1 VITRYASFVRRSLV
15 PSVGVLLLTVAAG
28 CNLSWLSDATP
39 ATAPTQ
45 TPYVIVVT
53 PTPLP
58 AGATNAASASGAVDV
73 EEQLVTSVYEQ
84 RAASV
89 VNVTSRTITYDFFFR
104 AIPQEGTG
112 SGFVFDAAGHIVTNY
127 HVVEGAEEV
136 EVTLADDTVERADI
150 VGVDPQNDLAVLY
163 IEAPTEALK
172 PIPLGSADDL
182 RVGQRVIAIG
192 NPFGRFERTLTSGV
206 ISAMGRIIENDAF
219 LGEVIQTDA
228 AINPGNS
235 GGPLLNSHGRLV
247 GVNTAI
253 FSPSGTSAG
262 IGFAIPVSTVRRVV
276 PVLIAEGRYRH
287 PWLGIRGFDIT
298 PDVSARLRSGGLD
311 LGVERGVL
319 VVTLYQNSPALAAG
333 IRPGD
338 RRVRLGNLI
347 LPVGGDIVTAVDG
360 TPVTEERDLTVY
372 LEENTQVG
380 QTVELTIVRDG
391 RELTVPVTLAEA
403 PTRS

>member
-1 VITRYASFVRRSLV
+1 MSL
-15 PSVGVLLLTVAAG
+15 GAMLLGLLAG
-28 CNLSWLSDATP
+28 CGADFLSDSTP
-39 ATAPTQ
+39 APTQ

-53 PTPLP
+53 ATPP
-58 AGATNAASASGAVDV
+58 PGGAAALGQAQNPAVDV
-73 EEQLVTSVYEQ
+73 EEQLVTRVYEQ
-84 RAASV
+84 RAPAV

-112 SGFVFDAAGHIVTNY
+112 SGFVFDGQGHIVTNY
-127 HVVEGAEEV
+127 HVVQGAEEV
-136 EVTLADDTVERADI
+136 EVTLADDTVVPAEI
-150 VGVDPQNDLAVLY
+150 VGVDPQNDLAVLR
-163 IEAPTEALK
+163 IDVAVEDLE

-235 GGPLLNSHGRLV
+235 GGPLLDSHGRLV

-276 PVLIAEGRYRH
+276 PALIAEARYRH
-287 PWLGIRGFDIT
+287 PWLGIRGFDLT
-298 PDVSARLRSGGLD
+298 PDVSARLQRGGLD

-333 IRPGD
+333 IRSGD
-338 RRVRLGNLI
+338 QRVRLGNLI
-347 LPVGGDIVTAVDG
+347 LPIGGDIITAVEA
-360 TPVTEERDLTVY
+360 TPITEERDLTVY

-391 RELTVPVTLAEA
+391 REMVVPVTLAEA
-403 PTRS
+403 PSRG